1 MTDNW
6 FKAEKTQNVVPEG
19 TKLVKLL
26 KNILF
31 VPEFPHA
38 LMETT
43 TKLILFNY
51 TTIRL

>member
-1 MTDNW
+1 MIDNW
-6 FKAEKTQNVVPEG
+6 FKAKKTQNVDPEG
-19 TKLVKLL
+19 TKAVKLL

-43 TKLILFNY
+43 TKLVLFNY
-51 TTIRL
+51 TKIRL